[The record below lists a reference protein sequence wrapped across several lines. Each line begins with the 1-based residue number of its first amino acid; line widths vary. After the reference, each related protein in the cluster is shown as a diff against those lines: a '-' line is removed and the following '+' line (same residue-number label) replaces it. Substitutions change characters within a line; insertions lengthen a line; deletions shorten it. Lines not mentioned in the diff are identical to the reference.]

1 MIKMVEHGGHV
12 NGLDVEDVTDQEEPV
27 DAASARRVDDTFI
40 DNPTTP
46 FGDVPCQL
54 LPVGLLQEV
63 AGAPYDLHICVVQC
77 AVCTVHSALHCTALH
92 GSAQCTV
99 VQYLGFHEK
108 NPA

>member
-1 MIKMVEHGGHV
+1 MIKIVEHGGHV

-54 LPVGLLQEV
+54 LKALTRPHKPGIV
-63 AGAPYDLHICVVQC
+63 A
-77 AVCTVHSALHCTALH
+77 HCTGGLH
-92 GSAQCTV
+92 QHIID
-99 VQYLGFHEK
+99 Q
-108 NPA
+108 NP